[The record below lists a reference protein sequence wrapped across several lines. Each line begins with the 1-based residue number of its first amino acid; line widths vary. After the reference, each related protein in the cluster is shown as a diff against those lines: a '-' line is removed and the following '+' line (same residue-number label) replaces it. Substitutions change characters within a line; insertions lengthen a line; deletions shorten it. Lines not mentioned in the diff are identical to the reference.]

1 MQKYEMIATTL
12 MGLEKELSNEIEQ
25 LGGENIEI
33 LKRAVRFFGDDK
45 LMYTANMSLR
55 TALRILIPIDDFKA
69 TNEDD
74 LYHSVKSFP
83 WENIFG
89 LHQTFAIDAVTS
101 GEYFKHSKFVAL
113 RAKDAIADR
122 FREKT
127 GRRPNVDPIEPDIA
141 INLHINVSEV
151 SVSLDSSGV
160 SLDKRGYRINK
171 TLAPI
176 NEVLAAGI
184 ILKSGW
190 KSDLPF
196 YDPMSGSGTFSIEAA
211 LLGSN
216 TAPGLNRTFSF
227 QNWGEYDSLLFEKIK
242 NELISQK
249 KEDNLKILAR
259 DILTQNIEII
269 AENAM
274 NAGVED
280 FISLKKADFFQ
291 TDPVDNNGILVLNP
305 PYGERLKLG
314 NIFDYYARIGDTFKQ
329 KYAGFDAWMIS
340 SDKEALKYVGLRGD
354 EKYDMNNGGL
364 EARLVKY
371 RLFKGKGN
379 I

>member
-160 SLDKRGYRINK
+160 SLDKR
-171 TLAPI
+171 
-176 NEVLAAGI
+176 
-184 ILKSGW
+184 
-190 KSDLPF
+190 
-196 YDPMSGSGTFSIEAA
+196 
-211 LLGSN
+211 
-216 TAPGLNRTFSF
+216 
-227 QNWGEYDSLLFEKIK
+227 
-242 NELISQK
+242 
-249 KEDNLKILAR
+249 
-259 DILTQNIEII
+259 DI
-269 AENAM
+269 
-274 NAGVED
+274 G
-280 FISLKKADFFQ
+280 
-291 TDPVDNNGILVLNP
+291 
-305 PYGERLKLG
+305 
-314 NIFDYYARIGDTFKQ
+314 
-329 KYAGFDAWMIS
+329 
-340 SDKEALKYVGLRGD
+340 
-354 EKYDMNNGGL
+354 
-364 EARLVKY
+364 
-371 RLFKGKGN
+371 
-379 I
+379 